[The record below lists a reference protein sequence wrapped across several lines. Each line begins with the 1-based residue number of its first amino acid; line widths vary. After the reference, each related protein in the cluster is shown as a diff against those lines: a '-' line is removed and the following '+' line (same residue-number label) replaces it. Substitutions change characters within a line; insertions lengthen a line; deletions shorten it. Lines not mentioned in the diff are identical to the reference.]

1 MVGGDEAAATA
12 SKEHRAG
19 YGHSRGKHERGAGR
33 RELSTGRTQ
42 QLLTLTEQPSCFVHA
57 FLFLMVVSSTR
68 SAQLGQLNS
77 VCSTR
82 SAQLGQLVRSAQ
94 LGQLNSVSS
103 TRPAQLGQLNSA
115 SSTFYPLILSF
126 LFPAERGQQN
136 PCKWGT
142 RAEIR

>member
-33 RELSTGRTQ
+33 RELSTGRTPPP
-42 QLLTLTEQPSCFVHA
+42 LTLTKQPSC

>member
-1 MVGGDEAAATA
+1 MFEQGPVVGGDEAAATA

-77 VCSTR
+77 VSSTR
-82 SAQLGQLVRSAQ
+82 PAQ
-94 LGQLNSVSS
+94 LGQLNSVR